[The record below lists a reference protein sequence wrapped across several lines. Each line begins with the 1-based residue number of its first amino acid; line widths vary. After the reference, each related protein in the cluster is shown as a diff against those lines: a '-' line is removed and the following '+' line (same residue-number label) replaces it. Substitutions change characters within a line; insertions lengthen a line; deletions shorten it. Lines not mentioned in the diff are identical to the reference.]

1 MHTYRLIVIRNTALI
16 SLIRKN
22 LRYMHSA
29 LGFPAVVVFYLPE
42 LIALQNWCTQ
52 LNWSRANSK
61 ESWIPSRD
69 TVCAITKAVK

>member
-1 MHTYRLIVIRNTALI
+1 LIVIRNTALI
-16 SLIRKN
+16 SRIRKN

-52 LNWSRANSK
+52 LN
-61 ESWIPSRD
+61 
-69 TVCAITKAVK
+69 